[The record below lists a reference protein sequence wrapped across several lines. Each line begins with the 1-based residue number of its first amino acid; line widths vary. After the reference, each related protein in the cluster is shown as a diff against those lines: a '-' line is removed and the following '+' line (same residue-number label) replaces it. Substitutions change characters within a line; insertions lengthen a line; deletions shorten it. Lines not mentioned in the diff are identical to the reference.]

1 MNTQHDNANTFQSE
15 PEGPHRGARPENA
28 DRRAARAIGDAT
40 RDAEQLLADLPT
52 MHLSDAEAVAHLTN
66 ALRRLTDA
74 IEAISGHRQPKPQ
87 LSEAEVASVI
97 AAGVPASAFTPAARR
112 RGEDWLVWSALSD
125 EAERQKLDELARID
139 AFDIVPGLRE
149 LVDDLSPRL
158 IDLDLR
164 AVLLSPHEELDG
176 LSPIRWLLTGGDPS
190 TVRSALDGVGE
201 PL

>member
-40 RDAEQLLADLPT
+40 R
-52 MHLSDAEAVAHLTN
+52 DAEAVAHLTN

>member
-1 MNTQHDNANTFQSE
+1 MNTHHDNANTFKGE
-15 PEGPHRGARPENA
+15 PGGPHRGARPENA

-52 MHLSDAEAVAHLTN
+52 MRLSDAEAVAHLTN

-158 IDLDLR
+158 IDLNLR

-190 TVRSALDGVGE
+190 PVRSALDGVDE
-201 PL
+201 PI